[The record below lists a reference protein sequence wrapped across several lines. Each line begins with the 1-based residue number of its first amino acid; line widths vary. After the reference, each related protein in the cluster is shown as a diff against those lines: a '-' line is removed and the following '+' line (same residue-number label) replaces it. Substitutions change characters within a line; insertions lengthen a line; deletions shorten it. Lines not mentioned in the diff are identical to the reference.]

1 MRITRKHIRALI
13 LEAMM
18 GDIDRDLLSISDS
31 ISDTGGVGDFLD
43 DSPYLWVVSG
53 GDDLSSLSMRKLD
66 RVSLSDNQLRVIM
79 INHNQ
84 KRKALERAGF
94 DEEVLRF
101 IHAPIRSLDDDLTV
115 GHVILAPV
123 IRI

>member
-1 MRITRKHIRALI
+1 MRITRKHIRGLI

-31 ISDTGGVGDFLD
+31 IRNTGGVGDFLS
-43 DSPYLWVVSG
+43 DSPYLWVVED

-94 DEEVLRF
+94 DEGVLRF
-101 IHAPIRSLDDDLTV
+101 IHVPLNSVDDDLTV